1 METHGDLSGTRTR
14 SNPFFR
20 HFEGIFLCVYKGKQ
34 GCSLSGSGWIKFCIR
49 DRPFRLCYLDEPIR
63 HDFDDTVRD
72 CLSDPECRKIRDLKL
87 PGIKLPVCSVA
98 GRIRCS
104 IHRIRLCP
112 DICPLVLVELMIF
125 VVFCNL
131 VLEFQGD
138 RSIFCS
144 SPRFLYI
151 ESDLL
156 GPVIRIRIRFQRV
169 CHRR

>member
-1 METHGDLSGTRTR
+1 M
-14 SNPFFR
+14 
-20 HFEGIFLCVYKGKQ
+20 
-34 GCSLSGSGWIKFCIR
+34 
-49 DRPFRLCYLDEPIR
+49 
-63 HDFDDTVRD
+63 
-72 CLSDPECRKIRDLKL
+72 KIRDLKL

-98 GRIRCS
+98 GLIRCS

-144 SPRFLYI
+144 SMVVMRSLT
-151 ESDLL
+151 SVTSLL
-156 GPVIRIRIRFQRV
+156 VA
-169 CHRR
+169 